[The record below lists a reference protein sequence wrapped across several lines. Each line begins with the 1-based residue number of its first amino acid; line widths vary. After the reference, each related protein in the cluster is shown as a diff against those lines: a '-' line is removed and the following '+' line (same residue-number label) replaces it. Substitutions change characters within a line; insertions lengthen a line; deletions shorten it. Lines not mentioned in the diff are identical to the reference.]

1 MASIYLYDIDLLHS
15 TRFAPPN
22 LELMKVF
29 NYHYQRGDIVKMGM
43 PKENDLGRYNQIIYF
58 FCLLLYILF
67 CKQWVLFILMK
78 KSAFYINLMYN

>member
-58 FCLLLYILF
+58 KNNPKQAIPKYLLY
-67 CKQWVLFILMK
+67 C
-78 KSAFYINLMYN
+78 YD